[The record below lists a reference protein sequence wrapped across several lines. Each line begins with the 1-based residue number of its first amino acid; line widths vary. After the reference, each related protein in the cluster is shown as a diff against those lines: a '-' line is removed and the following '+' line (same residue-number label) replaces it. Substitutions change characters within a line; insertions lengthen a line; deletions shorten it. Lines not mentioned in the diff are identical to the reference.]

1 MKDGSRV
8 KNRLTGKGRCI
19 PHLRSMTSKA
29 LSFEEQNPETA
40 CPSHLRPLSSW
51 PGVPPLPHTETA
63 PPGRL
68 GMTPTG
74 QESSAKLCAWALL
87 PVQGKHINTDSSADI
102 PILPTPQ
109 ETTQVKPINKS
120 ITSGYSKETPLPTF
134 AELFCDATCS
144 PGGMDEVRLSPW
156 GRGTCHV
163 GSQP

>member
-8 KNRLTGKGRCI
+8 KNRLTGKGQCI

-40 CPSHLRPLSSW
+40 CPSHLRPLGSW

-68 GMTPTG
+68 GMSPTG

-87 PVQGKHINTDSSADI
+87 PVQGKHINTSFFCRY
-102 PILPTPQ
+102 PP
-109 ETTQVKPINKS
+109 
-120 ITSGYSKETPLPTF
+120 YFPLPRKR
-134 AELFCDATCS
+134 
-144 PGGMDEVRLSPW
+144 PRLSLSTKASPLATPKKHLCPHLLSYSVTQRVLLEGW
-156 GRGTCHV
+156 TK
-163 GSQP
+163 